1 MVIWFPLPNLPS
13 LKCRVCGLVKKQLD
27 INDDIIIDRDANL
40 ATGTWYCPK
49 GHANKV

>member
-1 MVIWFPLPNLPS
+1 MVIWFPLSNLPS

-27 INDDIIIDRDANL
+27 INDDIIIDRDAYL

-49 GHANKV
+49 GHANEV